1 MNNEKTTS
9 IFRTERD
16 KKEFV
21 RIFREKT
28 MSGFLDKDKA
38 IDLIIRDYPNLFRQ
52 PPTDELEKIAQ
63 PTMSDMIRAHARQSN
78 GLSDDFFR
86 RRSDKQKPL

>member
-1 MNNEKTTS
+1 MNTIFKTEK
-9 IFRTERD
+9 D

-38 IDLIIRDYPNLFRQ
+38 IDLIIRDYPHLFH
-52 PPTDELEKIAQ
+52 PPPESDIVKIAQ
-63 PTMSDMIRAHARQSN
+63 PTMNDAIRAHARQTTT
-78 GLSDDFFR
+78 LSDDFFR
-86 RRSDKQKPL
+86 RPTDQKPS